1 MITLIKKQKMEL
13 GEIYKEDGLI
23 SYEKLF
29 YFHYRIIPNHLIF
42 TDVDGSAITK
52 FIVDKFEN
60 HIKEQK
66 DSLCYDIKN
75 QIDVL
80 DEKTIVFNTQEIIN
94 GNGYYLAYYYG
105 DKRILDDEFLRK
117 LAIEYSYNTDYRE
130 GL

>member
-1 MITLIKKQKMEL
+1 MEL

-29 YFHYRIIPNHLIF
+29 YFHYRIIPNHLTF
-42 TDVDGSAITK
+42 TDVDGSAISK
-52 FIVDKFEN
+52 LIADKFES

-66 DSLCYDIKN
+66 DSLCYDIRK

-80 DEKTIVFNTQEIIN
+80 DEKTIIFNTQEIIN
-94 GNGYYLAYYYG
+94 GNGYYFSYYYG
-105 DKRILDDEFLRK
+105 NKRILDDDFLRK
-117 LAIEYSYNTDYRE
+117 LAVEYSYNTDYND